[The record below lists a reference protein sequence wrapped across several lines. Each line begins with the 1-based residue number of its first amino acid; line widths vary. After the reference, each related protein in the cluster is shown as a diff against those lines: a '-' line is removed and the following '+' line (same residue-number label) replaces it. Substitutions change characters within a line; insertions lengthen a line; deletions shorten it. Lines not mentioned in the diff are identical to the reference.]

1 MITTH
6 KIARPIPLF
15 VLPGGK
21 FFGALTQR
29 LEQRK

>member
-1 MITTH
+1 MITTTQ
-6 KIARPIPLF
+6 IGSGRPLF

-29 LEQRK
+29 LEKRK